1 MKEKAYCPCCLKEV
15 TYTTKEVLE
24 KASVRKEEIE
34 SNMTHCFCEECHH
47 EIEVPEVT
55 DHNLLLAFDEY
66 KKKKGLL
73 TSGEIRAL
81 RKNYAISAANLAEL
95 MGAGAKTLVRYENG
109 AIQDEIYDTFL
120 RVISDPDIYACL
132 LEKFHSRIPK
142 AAYERSRKIVG
153 ERKKQDD

>member
-24 KASVRKEEIE
+24 KASVRREEIE

-55 DHNLLLAFDEY
+55 NHNLLLAFDEY

-81 RKNYAISAANLAEL
+81 RQNYAISAANLAEL

-109 AIQDEIYDTFL
+109 AIQDEIYDTIL
-120 RVISDPDIYACL
+120 RLLFDSTIYSAF
-132 LEKFHSRIPK
+132 LEKFRCRIPK
-142 AAYERSRKIVG
+142 GAYEKS
-153 ERKKQDD
+153 KQAINRPS